1 MKKWLPISITA
12 IILLF
17 FTVYMTFFLNTS
29 SSQHIDRGSKH
40 KVLHQFKLTF
50 WRNSGT
56 QAENQAY
63 KDLVTSFEVSH
74 PNISI
79 NMQSIPYSD
88 YELKLRTQIAAGNPP
103 DMMTIDSPNLALYAN
118 AGSLLSIDQYMRKEG
133 RIGDIPK
140 ATLDGL
146 SFKGKIYL
154 APIVESSI
162 ALYYN
167 IHLFEEA
174 GIPLPPKDPNK
185 PLTWNEVLKIAQ
197 KINNP
202 KKGIYGIDPAQGFGD
217 GESPA
222 YFKIPFLWQF
232 GAQVL
237 SPDGTTASGY
247 LDSKEALETLQFY
260 QDLYKKYGVAQVDLP
275 PAPFEN
281 GKLAMTVLGSWTLD
295 EIVKNNPNLKLG
307 VDFGVAPLPMEKE
320 QVVSNG
326 GWALGISS
334 KTQYPKEA
342 WEFIKYVT
350 SYDGIKKYVKETGD
364 IPARSS
370 VAKDMP
376 EFNQYPKNI
385 FFEQV
390 QKYSMHRPVT
400 PAYPVVSNAIKVL
413 FEEVGIG
420 GKDVSSSA
428 EEAVLKINTGLKQI
442 KNTINN

>member
-1 MKKWLPISITA
+1 MKKWLPISILSIFLLGVFVYTA
-12 IILLF
+12 YFYNSFSVHNI
-17 FTVYMTFFLNTS
+17 NKGNK
-29 SSQHIDRGSKH
+29 R
-40 KVLHQFKLTF
+40 KVLNQVKLTF
-50 WRNSGT
+50 WRNSGN
-56 QAENQAY
+56 QEENKAY
-63 KDLVTSFEVSH
+63 KDLVTSFEAAHS
-74 PNISI
+74 NISI
-79 NMQSIPYSD
+79 NMKSIQYSD
-88 YELKLRTQIAAGNPP
+88 YELKLRTQIASGNPP
-103 DMMTIDSPNLALYAN
+103 DIMTIDSPNLALYAN
-118 AGSLLSIDQYMRKEG
+118 AGSLLSIDPYMRKEG
-133 RIGDIPK
+133 RIGDIPQS
-140 ATLDGL
+140 TLDGL
-146 SFKGKIYL
+146 TFKGEIYL

-174 GIPLPPKDPNK
+174 GIPLPSKDPNK

-197 KINNP
+197 KIDNL

-217 GESPA
+217 GEAPA
-222 YFKIPFLWQF
+222 YFKIPLLWQF

-247 LDSKEALETLQFY
+247 LDSKEALEALQFY
-260 QDLYKKYGVAQVDLP
+260 QDLYKKYGVAQVELP

-281 GKLAMTVLGSWTLD
+281 GKLAMTVLGSWAFD
-295 EIVKNNPNLKLG
+295 EFVKSNPNLKLG

-320 QVVSNG
+320 HVVPNG

-350 SYDGIKKYVKETGD
+350 SYEGIKKYVKETGD
-364 IPARSS
+364 VPARSS
-370 VAKDMP
+370 VAKDLP

-400 PAYPVVSNAIKVL
+400 PAYPVVSSAIKTL

-420 GKDVSSSA
+420 GKDVRSSA
-428 EEAVLKINTGLKQI
+428 EEAVLKINTGLEQI
-442 KNTINN
+442 QNTINN